1 MRPAV
6 AGILLT
12 CVAWWNRSVW
22 AVNIPFQKVHDGSLR
37 VQRSD
42 LAVSISD
49 GNATV
54 GFTNVDNNVYVAQ
67 IFVQG
72 QNFTV
77 RSL

>member
-1 MRPAV
+1 M
-6 AGILLT
+6 
-12 CVAWWNRSVW
+12 W
-22 AVNIPFQKVHDGSLR
+22 AVNIPFRKVHDGSLR
-37 VQRSD
+37 VQRKD

-77 RSL
+77 RSF